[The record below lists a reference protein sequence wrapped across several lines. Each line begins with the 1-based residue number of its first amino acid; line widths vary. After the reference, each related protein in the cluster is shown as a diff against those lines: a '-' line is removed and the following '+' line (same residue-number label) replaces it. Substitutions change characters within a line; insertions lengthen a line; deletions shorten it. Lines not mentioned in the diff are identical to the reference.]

1 MRRAAPATPS
11 PRRFRRRLVAPLLA
25 ATLLLSCGGAERPPL
40 SLGVNPWPG
49 YEYFYLA
56 QELGFFADAGVDAR
70 IVEFTSLADTRRAYE
85 RGQLDGMFA
94 TLVELLQARQNC
106 ARVPQVVLVTDYSNG
121 GDALIAGPGLA
132 GLQDLRG
139 RRVGVEPG
147 SLNCFLLARALET
160 AGLAYED
167 VLSVPMSPLAMADA
181 LQKGSVDAVVA
192 YPPVSLE
199 LLADPARRLLF
210 SSADIPGEVV
220 DVLLVDAQVLAGRGR
235 EVERLLAAYERA
247 LAWGQAHPAEA
258 FAIMAR
264 REGLEPHEFEDILEN
279 DIRVVGLDGQA
290 PFFVPGGLIE
300 RACAGT
306 EAVLRKAGHID
317 GPPRAVGPLTAG
329 PFATHGAAA
338 VAGLAGRE
346 GSGR

>member
-1 MRRAAPATPS
+1 MRRAAPATPFL
-11 PRRFRRRLVAPLLA
+11 RRFRQRLAAPLLS
-25 ATLLLSCGGAERPPL
+25 ATLLLSCGAAERPPL
-40 SLGVNPWPG
+40 SLGINPWPG

-56 QELGFFADAGVDAR
+56 QELGFFAAAGVDAR

-106 ARVPQVVLVTDYSNG
+106 ARLPQVVLVTDYSNG
-121 GDALIAGPGLA
+121 GDALIAGPGVA
-132 GLQDLRG
+132 GLADLRG

-147 SLNCFLLARALET
+147 SLNCFLLARALESV
-160 AGLAYED
+160 GLDYAD
-167 VLSVPMSPLAMADA
+167 VVSVPMSPLAMEDA
-181 LQKGSVDAVVA
+181 LQKGGVDAVVA
-192 YPPVSLE
+192 YPPVSVE
-199 LLADPARRLLF
+199 LLAEPARRELF

-220 DVLLVDAQVLAGRGR
+220 DVLCIDAQVLARRSGD
-235 EVERLLAAYERA
+235 VERLLAAYARA
-247 LAWGQAHPAEA
+247 QAWAAEHPAEA

-264 REGLEPHEFEDILEN
+264 REGLSSREFEDVLAN

-300 RACAGT
+300 RAYAGT

-317 GPPRAVGPLTAG
+317 GPPRAVGPVTAG
-329 PFATHGAAA
+329 PFA
-338 VAGLAGRE
+338 GRE
-346 GSGR
+346 AVPPSRAGTGP

>member
-1 MRRAAPATPS
+1 MRRAATATPF
-11 PRRFRRRLVAPLLA
+11 PRRFRRGLVAPLLA
-25 ATLLLSCGGAERPPL
+25 ASLLLSCGGAERPPL
-40 SLGVNPWPG
+40 SLGINPWPG

-56 QELGFFADAGVDAR
+56 QELGFYAGAGVDVR

-106 ARVPQVVLVTDYSNG
+106 ARLPQVVLVTDYSNG
-121 GDALIAGPGLA
+121 GDALIAGPGVA

-147 SLNCFLLARALET
+147 SLNCFVLARALET

-167 VLSVPMSPLAMADA
+167 VVSVAMSPLAMQAA
-181 LQKGSVDAVVA
+181 LHEGSVDAVVA
-192 YPPVSLE
+192 YPPVSVE

-220 DVLLVDAQVLAGRGR
+220 DVLMMDEQVLARR
-235 EVERLLAAYERA
+235 SDDVERLLVAYERA
-247 LAWGQAHPAEA
+247 LAWAKAHPAEA

-264 REGLEPHEFEDILEN
+264 REGLEPQEFEDILEQ
-279 DIRVVGLDGQA
+279 DIRIVSLDGQT

-306 EAVLRKAGHID
+306 EGVLRKAGHLE
-317 GPPRAVGPLTAG
+317 GPPRAVGPVTAG
-329 PFATHGAAA
+329 PFAAHGSQAAA
-338 VAGLAGRE
+338 ALSASP